1 MNARVFIAAIIMIA
15 AAVSLRAQMC
25 GAWTVTVDVVD
36 KKGVPVNRSSV
47 AFTDLAEDDIANN
60 RPFKKDEESAGRFFV
75 TFSEGDRVQNEY
87 NLLITAARYQS
98 RTASINISYC
108 HNTSHVIGINPSK
121 PKP

>member
-1 MNARVFIAAIIMIA
+1 MKARLFVAAILMIA
-15 AAVSLRAQMC
+15 ATVSLHAQMC

-36 KKGVPVNRSSV
+36 NKGIPVDRSSV

-75 TFSEGDRVQNEY
+75 TFSEGDRVQTEY
-87 NLLITAARYQS
+87 NLLVKAAGFQT

-108 HNTSHVIGINPSK
+108 HNTSHVIGLNPNK